1 MDIFLIMA
9 IILLEVLMISIPMFE
24 VKNKLTQFVH
34 MIENDETDCVEI
46 TRHGKAVAVI
56 GKKDN
61 FNISEQ
67 PDSFFLAYKN
77 FREKLTSTQA
87 DLTESEW
94 QNYFDVPRVKSNL
107 RHPEDF
113 E

>member
-1 MDIFLIMA
+1 
-9 IILLEVLMISIPMFE
+9 MISIPMFE

-34 MIENDETDCVEI
+34 MVENGETDCVEI

-56 GKKDN
+56 GKKEE
-61 FNISEQ
+61 FKVSEHAD
-67 PDSFFLAYKN
+67 PFFLAYKS
-77 FREKLTSTQA
+77 FREKMISSGS
-87 DLTESEW
+87 DLSEAEW
-94 QNYFDVPRVKSNL
+94 HEYFDIPRQKSNL

>member
-1 MDIFLIMA
+1 
-9 IILLEVLMISIPMFE
+9 MISIPMFE

-34 MIENDETDCVEI
+34 MVENGETDCVEI

-56 GKKDN
+56 GKKEE
-61 FNISEQ
+61 FKVSEQ
-67 PDSFFLAYKN
+67 ADPFFLAYKS
-77 FREKLTSTQA
+77 FREKMISSGS
-87 DLTESEW
+87 DLSEAEW
-94 QNYFDVPRVKSNL
+94 HEYFDIPRQKSNL

>member
-1 MDIFLIMA
+1 
-9 IILLEVLMISIPMFE
+9 MISIPMFE

-34 MIENDETDCVEI
+34 MVENGETDCVEI

-56 GKKDN
+56 GKKDE
-61 FNISEQ
+61 FKISEQ
-67 PDSFFLAYKN
+67 PDPFFLAYKN
-77 FREKLTSTQA
+77 FREKLLSLETDPIETDFSEA
-87 DLTESEW
+87 EW
-94 QNYFDVPRVKSNL
+94 QTYFDIPRTKSNL